1 MKKSPNRKRYENV
14 AVWCNFLLFSEIF
27 LILRCFVK
35 GLYKILQRK
44 LIPEKALAEKS
55 QSSRFLTSFVKV
67 SLCSFSSTPFLHSL
81 SFAYFFRSGRKWA
94 GYVHIKLHWIFPV
107 QKTCSHHKNIIEFR
121 LFHKVIILNYLLL
134 ILFLQLIKLY
144 NLQ

>member
-35 GLYKILQRK
+35 GLYKILQMK

-55 QSSRFLTSFVKV
+55 QSSRFLTSFVKA

-81 SFAYFFRSGRKWA
+81 CFAYFFCSGKKGLGVNVTLLWGFNFGLRIFYIMYLCKFIESSA
-94 GYVHIKLHWIFPV
+94 LFVLCKLF
-107 QKTCSHHKNIIEFR
+107 SFG
-121 LFHKVIILNYLLL
+121 
-134 ILFLQLIKLY
+134 
-144 NLQ
+144 

>member
-35 GLYKILQRK
+35 GLYKILQMK

-55 QSSRFLTSFVKV
+55 QSSRFLTSFVKAL
-67 SLCSFSSTPFLHSL
+67 LCSFSSTPFLHSL
-81 SFAYFFRSGRKWA
+81 CFAYFFRSGRK
-94 GYVHIKLHWIFPV
+94 GLGVYTLNCIGFFLFKRHVVI
-107 QKTCSHHKNIIEFR
+107 SKNIIEFR

-134 ILFLQLIKLY
+134 SLLLQLI
-144 NLQ
+144 NQ